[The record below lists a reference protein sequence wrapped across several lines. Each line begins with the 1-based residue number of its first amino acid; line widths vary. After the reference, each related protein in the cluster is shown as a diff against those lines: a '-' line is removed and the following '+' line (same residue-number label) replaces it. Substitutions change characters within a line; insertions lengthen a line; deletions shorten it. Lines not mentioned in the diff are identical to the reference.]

1 MPAKRG
7 LILDRNGVP
16 LVTNTPTT
24 AIQLWPSEL
33 PKTRTARARAPRAD
47 LPGPDV
53 RDRARHPEAKAS
65 GDLVTPVIVRESA
78 SNLMVNYLLEH
89 ASEFPGVATG
99 RAYIRHYPYPD
110 LAPQVL
116 GYVGSITQ
124 TQLNHLGR
132 GYNLN
137 DEIGQTGAEAAFDKI
152 PPRRRRRRRSCMST
166 TLNRPLGSVQLTARA
181 EAR

>member
-16 LVTNTPTT
+16 LVTNTPST
-24 AIQLWPSEL
+24 AIQLWPVRSAEG
-33 PKTRTARARAPRAD
+33 PTARELKRLARISRVPMYEI
-47 LPGPDV
+47 V
-53 RDRARHPEAKAS
+53 RGIQKRKLS

-89 ASEFPGVATG
+89 ASEFPGVSTG

-137 DEIGQTGAEAAFDKI
+137 DEIGQTGA
-152 PPRRRRRRRSCMST
+152 RRRSTSTSAASPGARSCMST
-166 TLNRPLGSVQLTARA
+166 ISTARSA
-181 EAR
+181 ACS

>member
-1 MPAKRG
+1 MYEIVRGIQKRK
-7 LILDRNGVP
+7 L
-16 LVTNTPTT
+16 
-24 AIQLWPSEL
+24 
-33 PKTRTARARAPRAD
+33 
-47 LPGPDV
+47 
-53 RDRARHPEAKAS
+53 S

-89 ASEFPGVATG
+89 ASEFPGVSTG

-110 LAPQVL
+110 LAAQVL

-137 DEIGQTGAEAAFDKI
+137 DEIGQTGVGGGVRQVS
-152 PPRRRRRRRSCMST
+152 PRRRGGVEAARRQSQPSARQRAAD
-166 TLNRPLGSVQLTARA
+166 GRA